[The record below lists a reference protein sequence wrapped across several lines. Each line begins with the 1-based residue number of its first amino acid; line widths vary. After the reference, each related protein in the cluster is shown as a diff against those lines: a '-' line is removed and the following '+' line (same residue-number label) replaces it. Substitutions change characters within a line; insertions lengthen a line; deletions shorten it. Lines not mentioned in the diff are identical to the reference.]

1 MSIQT
6 PSISTLTSLAKNA
19 ALKAGKK
26 ILEVYFSDEFGL
38 ELKDDLSP
46 LTKADQAA
54 HQTILSILE
63 ETKFPILSEEGA
75 PIPYPL
81 RKDWEY
87 YWLVD
92 PLDGTKEFVK
102 KNGEFTV
109 NIALIHLGNPIMG
122 VVYAPVLD
130 CLYWGN
136 VEMGAWKKV
145 GKEEPIKLDIVE
157 DPTIKTIVSS
167 RSHMN
172 PKTENFIA
180 QYADAAIISMGS
192 SLKFMLI
199 AENKAQIYP
208 RFGPTMEW
216 DTAAAHAVVNAMG
229 GEVLTMD
236 KRLPLNYNKENLLNP
251 DFLVSAY
258 GR

>member
-1 MSIQT
+1 MSFQT
-6 PSISTLTSLAKNA
+6 PPISTLTELAKTA
-19 ALKAGKK
+19 ALKAGEK
-26 ILEVYFSDEFGL
+26 ILEVYHSEEIGL
-38 ELKDDLSP
+38 TLKEDQSP
-46 LTKADQAA
+46 LTLADQAA
-54 HQTILSILE
+54 HQTIFSILE
-63 ETKFPILSEEGA
+63 GTKLPILSEEGA
-75 PIPYPL
+75 PVPYPI
-81 RKDWEY
+81 RKNWEY

-109 NIALIHLGNPIMG
+109 NIALIHLGKPIMG

-136 VEMGAWKKV
+136 EETGAWKQT
-145 GKEEPIKLDIVE
+145 GHEESQKLDKVV

-172 PKTENFIA
+172 PKTENFIT
-180 QYADAAIISMGS
+180 QYPNAAIISMGS

-236 KRLPLNYNKENLLNP
+236 KRLPLSYNKENLLNP

-258 GR
+258 SK